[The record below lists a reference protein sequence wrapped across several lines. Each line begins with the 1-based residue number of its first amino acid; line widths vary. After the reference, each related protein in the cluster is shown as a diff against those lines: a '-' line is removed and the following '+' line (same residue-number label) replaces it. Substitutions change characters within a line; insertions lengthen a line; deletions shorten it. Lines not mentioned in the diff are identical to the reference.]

1 MWRHVG
7 VMSGNPNIMGMN
19 SAFYLCNLFYF
30 AFYYVVIKVFDHIN
44 CNFAL
49 FLLVG

>member
-1 MWRHVG
+1 MG

-30 AFYYVVIKVFDHIN
+30 AFYCFIMWLSVFDHIN

>member
-1 MWRHVG
+1 MG

-30 AFYYVVIKVFDHIN
+30 AFYCFTMWLSKSLITLTVILHF
-44 CNFAL
+44 